1 MTNKDLTL
9 ENQTK
14 PSENK
19 YNTIRTIKILTKYE
33 GDIEDIIIKIA
44 EDIKN
49 KRLKENKNMYEP
61 KNFTNAKLIQ
71 AIEDIQKLEIINS
84 ANYEEIVYAVSLA
97 QLNNMK
103 TMSMFGEE
111 KIAKVNAD
119 DPMSV
124 QNEVADLLN
133 DFIIKHKGE

>member
-1 MTNKDLTL
+1 MANNDKF
-9 ENQTK
+9 
-14 PSENK
+14 
-19 YNTIRTIKILTKYE
+19 NTIKTIRILTKYE
-33 GDIEDIIIKIA
+33 GDIDDIIIKIA
-44 EDIKN
+44 DDIKK
-49 KRLKENKNMYEP
+49 KRTVENKNMYEP

>member
-71 AIEDIQKLEIINS
+71 AIEDIQKFEIINS